1 MSLPPPLP
9 PRGAFPWRRAGL
21 PWLIPLALA
30 LSAPS
35 ARADL
40 SWDTKTVDRVAARG
54 ASSEDFTIHFR
65 NSGGRPVRILAVQ
78 TSCGCTSAALAKQT
92 YAPGESGD
100 LQVTYRFGGQVG
112 AQEKTVTVT
121 TDAAPDAP
129 TVLVLRVQIPE
140 LFSISPRLLWWSIGD
155 APVEKQAAVTI
166 NPAVTAAVT
175 LEPAGEPGI
184 GARLIARP
192 GGHDFVL
199 VIQPASTAAT
209 LRARADLRI
218 APEGFPPQLVSVYA
232 LVR

>member
-1 MSLPPPLP
+1 MTPTPPTI
-9 PRGAFPWRRAGL
+9 RRRRAGRRCAR
-21 PWLIPLALA
+21 LALLGGLWLTA
-30 LSAPS
+30 L
-35 ARADL
+35 ARPAAGAL
-40 SWDTKTVDRVAARG
+40 SWDTLAFDRVAALG
-54 ASSEDFTIHFR
+54 ASSEDFTFHFR

-166 NPAVTAAVT
+166 NPAVKAAVT
-175 LEPAGEPGI
+175 LEPAGEAGI

-209 LRARADLRI
+209 LRARVDLRV
-218 APEGFPPQLVSVYA
+218 APEGFPAQLVSVYA